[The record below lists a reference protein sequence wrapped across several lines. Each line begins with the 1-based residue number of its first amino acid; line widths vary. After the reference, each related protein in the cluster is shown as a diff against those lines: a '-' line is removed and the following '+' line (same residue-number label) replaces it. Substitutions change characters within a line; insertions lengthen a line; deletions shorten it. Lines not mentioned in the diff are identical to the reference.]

1 MYEPQRLIVDPNFE
15 VFDLHWQ
22 QIVKYLTLLCI
33 GFTLQT
39 CSRPPDDPTDDTRD
53 NFPGASLHDSSGDL
67 DTVEQI
73 PDSPPLHPD
82 RELNPSIILEPTFPW
97 ST

>member
-1 MYEPQRLIVDPNFE
+1 MYESQRLIVDPNFE

-22 QIVKYLTLLCI
+22 QIVK
-33 GFTLQT
+33 
-39 CSRPPDDPTDDTRD
+39 PPDDPTDDTRD